1 MFREEPELRV
11 TYEQKIRNDHDESRA
26 FIRRSHGFLLEEH
39 LKCHL
44 LIQLRKSSFSGN
56 MVTGKRQTNLLD
68 LFSQIK
74 NKSNV
79 LVSNITDGP
88 SVQRNDT
95 GTDKKPVATLNQE
108 HPIVISQSIP
118 VYCRIIIPRR
128 KINPPP
134 KLLPSEV

>member
-1 MFREEPELRV
+1 M
-11 TYEQKIRNDHDESRA
+11 TYEQKIKNDQEERRE

-44 LIQLRKSSFSGN
+44 LIQLRKSSFSRSRS
-56 MVTGKRQTNLLD
+56 KRQTNLLD
-68 LFSQIK
+68 LFNQSK
-74 NKSNV
+74 NKSDL

-108 HPIVISQSIP
+108 HPIVISQSIT

-128 KINPPP
+128 KINHPQASPQRGLTP
-134 KLLPSEV
+134 LPYI

>member
-1 MFREEPELRV
+1 M
-11 TYEQKIRNDHDESRA
+11 TYERNVKNDHDERRA

-56 MVTGKRQTNLLD
+56 VVTGKRQTNLLD
-68 LFSQIK
+68 LFNQIK

-95 GTDKKPVATLNQE
+95 GTDMKPVATLAEE
-108 HPIVISQSIP
+108 HPIVISQGRT
-118 VYCRIIIPRR
+118 VYVALSTREI
-128 KINPPP
+128 KSVLQQVPPQRGLTP
-134 KLLPSEV
+134 LRCM

>member
-1 MFREEPELRV
+1 MSPPDPVAEVLVLR
-11 TYEQKIRNDHDESRA
+11 QRGH
-26 FIRRSHGFLLEEH
+26 
-39 LKCHL
+39 C
-44 LIQLRKSSFSGN
+44 
-56 MVTGKRQTNLLD
+56 KRQTNLLD

-108 HPIVISQSIP
+108 HPIVISQSIT
-118 VYCRIIIPRR
+118 VYCR
-128 KINPPP
+128 NYH
-134 KLLPSEV
+134 SAT

>member
-1 MFREEPELRV
+1 M
-11 TYEQKIRNDHDESRA
+11 TYEQKIKNDHDERLA
-26 FIRRSHGFLLEEH
+26 FIRAHHGFLLEEH

-56 MVTGKRQTNLLD
+56 VATGKRQTNLLD
-68 LFSQIK
+68 LFTQIK

-95 GTDKKPVATLNQE
+95 GTDMKPVATLTQE
-108 HPIVISQSIP
+108 HPIVISQES
-118 VYCRIIIPRR
+118 YNR
-128 KINPPP
+128 
-134 KLLPSEV
+134 LLWHYHPAM

>member
-1 MFREEPELRV
+1 M
-11 TYEQKIRNDHDESRA
+11 TYEQNIKNDHDERRA

-56 MVTGKRQTNLLD
+56 VVTGKRQTNLLD

-95 GTDKKPVATLNQE
+95 GTDRKPVATLNQE
-108 HPIVISQSIP
+108 HPIVISQAIT
-118 VYCRIIIPRR
+118 VYCRIIIRRR
-128 KINPPP
+128 KINPPQASP
-134 KLLPSEV
+134 QRGLTPLPYI